1 MCLFLGCMGNSTCHA
16 GVNRYTGKACIPEKW
31 RCDNAKDCTDGSDE
45 VSTFPLRQYDYIVYS
60 I

>member
-1 MCLFLGCMGNSTCHA
+1 
-16 GVNRYTGKACIPEKW
+16 VNRYTGKACIPEKW

-60 I
+60 IWLLYVHCAYICI